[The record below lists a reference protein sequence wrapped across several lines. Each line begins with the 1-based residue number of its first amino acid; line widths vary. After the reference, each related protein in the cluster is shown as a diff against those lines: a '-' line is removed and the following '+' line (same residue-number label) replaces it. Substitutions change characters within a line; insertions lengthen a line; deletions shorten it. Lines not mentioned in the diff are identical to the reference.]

1 MLGKSNIIILY
12 LFIFLFQNSFMA
24 SDIKENYI
32 KALFYLHQ
40 KNEDISLSDLGEE
53 LKVSKPSASDMI
65 HKLQKEEIVISRKYK
80 PIRITEKGKQQAALI
95 IRKHRL
101 SEIFLAQIM
110 KFGWEE
116 VHEIAEEL
124 EHIKMDKFFDRMDEL
139 MGFPTTDPH
148 GSPIPDKNGN
158 FNKPNYNQLSQ
169 ATLKSTVIVKALRD
183 SSVEF
188 LLFLNNKEIQLNTKI
203 TITHVESFDKS
214 LTVSYDNY
222 TDVVLSK
229 TICDRILIEEI

>member
-1 MLGKSNIIILY
+1 
-12 LFIFLFQNSFMA
+12 MA

-53 LKVSKPSASDMI
+53 LQVSKPTANDMI
-65 HKLQKEEIVISRKYK
+65 KKLQTEGIVISKKYK
-80 PIRITEKGKQQAALI
+80 PIKITEKGKQRAALI

-101 SEIFLAQIM
+101 SEMFLLQIM

-124 EHIKMDKFFDRMDEL
+124 EHIKTDEFFDRMDEL

-148 GSPIPDKNGN
+148 GSPIPDKNGS
-158 FNKPNYNQLSQ
+158 FNKPNYKRLSQ
-169 ATLKSTVIVKALRD
+169 IPAQSTITVKALRD
-183 SSVEF
+183 SSTDF

-203 TITHVESFDKS
+203 TINHIEPFDGS
-214 LTVSYDNY
+214 LTISYERY
-222 TDVVLSK
+222 TDVVLGKS
-229 TICDRILIEEI
+229 ICDRILVDEN

>member
-1 MLGKSNIIILY
+1 
-12 LFIFLFQNSFMA
+12 MA

-40 KNEDISLSDLGEE
+40 KNENISLSNLGEE
-53 LKVSKPSASDMI
+53 LQVSKPTANDMI
-65 HKLQKEEIVISRKYK
+65 NKLQTEGIVISKKYK
-80 PIRITEKGKQQAALI
+80 PIRITEKGKQRAAEI

-101 SEIFLAQIM
+101 AEMFLLQIM

-124 EHIKMDKFFDRMDEL
+124 EHIKTDKFFDRMDEL

-148 GSPIPDKNGN
+148 GSPIPDKTGN
-158 FNKPNYNQLSQ
+158 FNKPNYNRLSQ
-169 ATLKSTVIVKALRD
+169 ISAKSTITVKALRD
-183 SSVEF
+183 SSTDF
-188 LLFLNNKEIQLNTKI
+188 LLFLNNKAIQLNTKI
-203 TITHVESFDKS
+203 NVNHIEPFDQSF
-214 LTVSYDNY
+214 TVSYDGH

-229 TICDRILIEEI
+229 SICDRILVEVI